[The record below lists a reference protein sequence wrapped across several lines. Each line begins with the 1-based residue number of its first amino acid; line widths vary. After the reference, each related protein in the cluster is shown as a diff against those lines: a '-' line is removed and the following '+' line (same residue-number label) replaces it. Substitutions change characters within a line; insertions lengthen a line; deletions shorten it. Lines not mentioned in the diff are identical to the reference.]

1 MRHYNFD
8 EIIQREKTNSV
19 KYDLRSKIFG
29 TEDVI
34 PLWVA
39 DMDFRTPDF
48 VVGAIRQRGE
58 HELYGYTFIPESF
71 YESFQSW
78 IKRRHGCDVRSE
90 WILYCPGVVPSLV
103 VALLSFTAPGEGVL
117 VQTPVYYP
125 FFSVIGNNGR
135 MLVENPLELRSGR
148 LCMNEDRLAA
158 CLDEKVKLM
167 FLCSPHNPGGT
178 VWKREEL
185 ARLGELCLKNKTI
198 IVSDEIHAD
207 LVFQG
212 HEHCPTA
219 SLTEEMTQNTVTLV
233 SPNKTFNIAG
243 LSASVAIIP
252 NRELFDRFKQTLEN
266 LHWMIP
272 NIFAITAFEAAY
284 LGGDGWLEQL
294 LTYLEGNLNQVMDFM
309 EREIPKIKP
318 IRPEGTYLVWLDC
331 RELGMTTEA
340 LKAFMIGRAR
350 VGLND
355 GPMFGTG
362 GEGFQRMN
370 IACPRSVLNEALAR
384 IADATSKKKINQNS
398 LFSL

>member
-1 MRHYNFD
+1 MEHYNFD
-8 EIIQREKTNSV
+8 EIIHREKTHSV
-19 KYDLRSKIFG
+19 KYGLRTKNFG

-48 VVGAIRQRGE
+48 VVDAIRRRAA

-78 IKRRHGCDVRSE
+78 MKRRHGWDVRRE

-125 FFSVIGNNGR
+125 FFSIILNNGR
-135 MLVENPLELRSGR
+135 ILVENPLEIRNGR

-158 CLDEKVKLM
+158 CLDEKVKIM

-207 LVFQG
+207 LVFRG

-219 SLTEEMTQNTVTLV
+219 SLAEAMAQNTVTLV

-252 NRELFDRFKQTLEN
+252 NRELFDCFKQTLEN

-284 LGGDGWLEQL
+284 SGGEGWLEQL
-294 LTYLEGNLNQVMDFM
+294 LAYLEGNLNQVMDFM
-309 EREIPKIKP
+309 AREIPKIKP

-331 RELGMTTEA
+331 RELGMTPEA
-340 LKAFMIGRAR
+340 LKAFMIGQAR
-350 VGLND
+350 VGLNE

-384 IADATSKKKINQNS
+384 IAGATSKKKD
-398 LFSL
+398 

>member
-1 MRHYNFD
+1 MGHYNFD
-8 EIIQREKTNSV
+8 EIIHREKTHSV
-19 KYDLRSKIFG
+19 KYDLRTKNFG

-34 PLWVA
+34 PMWVA

-48 VVGAIRQRGE
+48 VVDAIRRRAA

-78 IKRRHGCDVRSE
+78 MKRRHGWDVRRE

>member
-1 MRHYNFD
+1 MGHYNFD
-8 EIIQREKTNSV
+8 EIIHREKTHSV
-19 KYDLRSKIFG
+19 KYDLRTKNFG

-34 PLWVA
+34 PMWVA

-48 VVGAIRQRGE
+48 IVDAIKRRAA

-78 IKRRHGCDVRSE
+78 MKRRHGWDVRRE

-103 VALLSFTAPGEGVL
+103 VALLSFTSPGEGVL

-125 FFSVIGNNGR
+125 FFPIIVNNGR
-135 MLVENPLELRSGR
+135 MLVENPLEIRYGR
-148 LCMNEDRLAA
+148 LCMNEDHLAA

-167 FLCSPHNPGGT
+167 FLCSPHNPGGM

-207 LVFQG
+207 LVFRG

-219 SLTEEMTQNTVTLV
+219 SLTEAIAQNTVTLV

-252 NRELFDRFKQTLEN
+252 NRELFDRFRQTLEN
-266 LHWMIP
+266 MHWMIP

-284 LGGDGWLEQL
+284 RGGEGWLEQL

-331 RELGMTTEA
+331 RELGMTPEA
-340 LKAFMIGRAR
+340 LKAFMIVRAR
-350 VGLND
+350 VGLNE

-384 IADATSKKKINQNS
+384 IADAASIKCD
-398 LFSL
+398 

>member
-1 MRHYNFD
+1 MGHYNFD
-8 EIIQREKTNSV
+8 EIIHREKTHSV
-19 KYDLRSKIFG
+19 KYDLRTKNFG

-34 PLWVA
+34 PMWVA

-48 VVGAIRQRGE
+48 VVDAIKRRVA

-78 IKRRHGCDVRSE
+78 MKRRHGWDVRRE

-125 FFSVIGNNGR
+125 FFPIIVNNGR
-135 MLVENPLELRSGR
+135 MLVENPLEIRYGR
-148 LCMNEDRLAA
+148 LCMNEDRLAV

-207 LVFQG
+207 LVFRG

-219 SLTEEMTQNTVTLV
+219 SLTEAIAQNTVTLV

-252 NRELFDRFKQTLEN
+252 NRELFDRFRQTLEN
-266 LHWMIP
+266 MHWMIP

-284 LGGDGWLEQL
+284 RGGEGWLEQL

-331 RELGMTTEA
+331 RELGMTPEA

-350 VGLND
+350 VGLNE

-384 IADATSKKKINQNS
+384 IADAISKKM
-398 LFSL
+398 

>member
-1 MRHYNFD
+1 MGHYNFD
-8 EIIQREKTNSV
+8 EIIHREGTHSV
-19 KYDLRSKIFG
+19 KYDLRNKIFG

-48 VVGAIRQRGE
+48 VVDAVRRRAG

-71 YESFQSW
+71 YESLRYW
-78 IKRRHGCDVRSE
+78 MKRRHGWDIRRE

-103 VALLSFTAPGEGVL
+103 VALLSYTAPGEGVL

-135 MLVENPLELRSGR
+135 MLVENQLELRSGR
-148 LCMNEDRLAA
+148 LCMNEGRLAA
-158 CLDEKVKLM
+158 CLDERVKLM

-185 ARLGELCLKNKTI
+185 SRLGELCLKNKTV

-207 LVFQG
+207 LVFRG

-219 SLTEEMTQNTVTLV
+219 SLTEAIAQNTVTLV

-252 NRELFDRFKQTLEN
+252 NRELFDRFRQTLEN
-266 LHWMIP
+266 LHWTIP

-284 LGGDGWLEQL
+284 REGEGWLKQL
-294 LTYLEGNLNQVMDFM
+294 LAYLEGNLNYVLDFM
-309 EREIPKIKP
+309 RREIPMIKP
-318 IRPEGTYLVWLDC
+318 LRPEGTYLVWVDC
-331 RELGMTTEA
+331 RELGMAPEA
-340 LKAFMIGRAR
+340 LKAFMIDRAR
-350 VGLND
+350 VGLNE
-355 GPMFGTG
+355 GTTFGSG
-362 GEGFQRMN
+362 GEGFQRLN
-370 IACPRSVLNEALAR
+370 IACPRSVLNEALVR
-384 IADATSKKKINQNS
+384 IADAVSKECD
-398 LFSL
+398 